1 VHVAFDAVAVK
12 PGSAA
17 IALENL
23 LRGWLALDAGDRLTL
38 LCADEPPFAPPAGVE
53 IQTVSTP
60 PLGKAKALWLRSV
73 GVRRAARRLSA
84 DAVVSAITASALL
97 GAPCPHGV
105 ILHDLRHEHR
115 PEQFSRS
122 RRLARRL
129 SYGWSFR
136 VTDAVYCVSQRTRD
150 DLLRGRPSLAE
161 KAVVSRNG
169 ADHVDAWPAAAPDTM
184 APYALAFGQFANKN
198 VTAVLD
204 AWALFC
210 EEDEQLTLRLVGMSR
225 TDREEA
231 IRRVAALG
239 IADRVELM
247 PWLDQ
252 AEFVRCFTGAALVVF
267 PSDFEGFGL
276 PAVEALRLRIPLV
289 VSDDRALEEVT
300 GGHAAVVRDVQP
312 ETLVKAM
319 REALARTPEELAAG
333 RAHTDQFR
341 WRAMAATIREDLQ
354 ARQ

>member
-1 VHVAFDAVAVK
+1 MHVAFDAVAVK

-23 LRGWLALDAGDRLTL
+23 LRGWIDLDAGDRLTV
-38 LCADEPPFAPPAGVE
+38 LCADEPPFAPPAGVAVE
-53 IQTVSTP
+53 RVSVP
-60 PLGKAKALWLRSV
+60 ALGTAGALWLRSV
-73 GVRRAARRLSA
+73 GVRRAAGRLSA
-84 DAVVSAITASALL
+84 DGLVSAITASALL

-136 VTDAVYCVSQRTRD
+136 VADAVYCVSQRTRD
-150 DLLRGRPSLAE
+150 DLLQGRPGLAT

-169 ADHVDAWPAAAPDTM
+169 ADHVDAWPARTPEAS

-198 VTAVLD
+198 VSAVLD

-210 EEDEQLTLRLVGMSR
+210 EEDEQLILRLVGMSNA
-225 TDREEA
+225 DREEA
-231 IRRVAALG
+231 TRRVAELG
-239 IADRVELM
+239 IAERVELM
-247 PWLDQ
+247 PWLDE
-252 AEFVRCFTGAALVVF
+252 ADFARCFTGAALVVF

-289 VSDDRALEEVT
+289 VSNDPALREVT

-312 ETLVKAM
+312 ESLVTAI

-341 WRAMAATIREDLQ
+341 WRSMASTIRDDL
-354 ARQ
+354 RSRR